1 MREDSINS
9 NYFDYVKDYRK
20 IISYSPSFGSNKFT
34 GNNVQRDMFNRLIKR
49 FDYIS
54 VREESGKGILKSEFD
69 IDNSVVTID
78 PIFLCDKKHLLNL
91 LEKAEEK
98 TIKGKYLFTY
108 FIIPYHE
115 KYGFFEIAEKL
126 NMSCINTI
134 NADVNL
140 LKNIGFSKI
149 SWKYSYESNLFLEEW
164 LNYLYNSSFII
175 TDSFHGVC
183 LSLIFHKTFV
193 FIKGN
198 MTDDDGLER
207 VSSLLGKLGLSER
220 IVQATTDILKD
231 DSLLADIDYEKVDIT
246 LNKLKNDS
254 MNWLLNALETDIMN
268 I

>member
-1 MREDSINS
+1 M
-9 NYFDYVKDYRK
+9 
-20 IISYSPSFGSNKFT
+20 
-34 GNNVQRDMFNRLIKR
+34 
-49 FDYIS
+49 
-54 VREESGKGILKSEFD
+54 
-69 IDNSVVTID
+69 
-78 PIFLCDKKHLLNL
+78 
-91 LEKAEEK
+91 
-98 TIKGKYLFTY
+98 
-108 FIIPYHE
+108 
-115 KYGFFEIAEKL
+115 
-126 NMSCINTI
+126 
-134 NADVNL
+134 
-140 LKNIGFSKI
+140 
-149 SWKYSYESNLFLEEW
+149 FLEEW

-193 FIKGN
+193 FINGN